1 MTAGMD
7 KFVERNP
14 SHLTFPERSLAQTD
28 RGTSRICFIHV
39 GTHKTGT
46 TYLQD
51 FLQSS
56 AETLAGDGLYIPR
69 SGRIKGLGGG
79 HHNIAW
85 QLNRDVRFESSN
97 GGLAELIDELE
108 SVQPPRVCLSSED
121 FEFLHKDPRALCYLR
136 SELHRVNYTVR
147 IIVFL
152 RPQADYAE
160 SMYGE
165 LVKHGVNLDFLE
177 FLQRFT
183 SDGEFDGGR
192 GCYLTSNYNLLL
204 DSFSTVFGAENIIV
218 RPYRNS
224 STPDR
229 LLVDFLSQIIP
240 NFYYDSGK
248 YRAPSSRLHVSPPF
262 REVFHAFLRNNF
274 GEPWKTIEI
283 DRASW
288 AECIQQEPNYDFM
301 SGPFDPIDL
310 TDVATKFW
318 KVAVA
323 NLNLL
328 RKYGVFVPFVS
339 TRALRKDLRAICRL
353 DRNSTRRKLLVK
365 AFRQR
370 SSRLKPIM
378 LPSARGE

>member
-1 MTAGMD
+1 M
-7 KFVERNP
+7 KF
-14 SHLTFPERSLAQTD
+14 AQTD
-28 RGTSRICFIHV
+28 CSTSRICFIHV

-56 AETLAGDGLYIPR
+56 AETLAGDGLYIPH
-69 SGRIKGLGGG
+69 SGRIGGLSG

-85 QLNRDVRFESSN
+85 QLNRDVRFESSK

-108 SVQPPRVCLSSED
+108 SVQHPRVCLSSED
-121 FEFLHKDPRALCYLR
+121 FEFLHKDPSALCYLR
-136 SELHRVNYTVR
+136 SELRRVNYMVR
-147 IIVFL
+147 IIIFL

-177 FLQRFT
+177 FLERFT
-183 SDGEFDGGR
+183 SNGEFDGGR
-192 GCYLTSNYNLLL
+192 GCYLTSDYNLLL
-204 DSFSTVFGAENIIV
+204 DSFSSVFGTENIIV

-224 STPDR
+224 SAPDR

-240 NFYYDSGK
+240 SFHYDSGQ
-248 YRAPSSRLHVSPPF
+248 YPVPSSRRHVSPPF
-262 REVFHAFLRNNF
+262 REVFHAFIQNNF
-274 GEPWKTIEI
+274 GEQWKTIEI
-283 DRASW
+283 DRASRDEW
-288 AECIQQEPNYDFM
+288 IQHESNYEFM

-318 KVAVA
+318 RVAVA
-323 NLNLL
+323 NANLL
-328 RKYGVFVPFVS
+328 RKYGIFVPFVS
-339 TRALRKDLRAICRL
+339 TRALRKDLQAICGL

-365 AFRQR
+365 MFRQR
-370 SSRLKPIM
+370 SYRLKPIM
-378 LPSARGE
+378 LPTGHGK